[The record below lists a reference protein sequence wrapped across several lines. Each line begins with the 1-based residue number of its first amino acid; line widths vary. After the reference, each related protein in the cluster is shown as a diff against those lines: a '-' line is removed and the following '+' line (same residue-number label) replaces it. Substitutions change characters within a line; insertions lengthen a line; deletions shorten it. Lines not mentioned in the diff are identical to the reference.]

1 MGDGALGDDAM
12 CLIEFHKVSFS
23 YEATP
28 DTQSLSNVSF
38 RINTGECVLL
48 TGASGSGKSTIL
60 RLLNGLI
67 PEFYRGHVTGRVWV
81 HGKNAQNSNIEDKA
95 GVIGSVFQ
103 NPRTQFFTVDT
114 TSELAF
120 GLENLAVQEREIIDR
135 IRATVQNFH
144 IEALM
149 DRNIFELS
157 GGEKQQIA
165 CASIDVLAPEIILL
179 DEPSANLDYEAAE
192 HLRELIAYWKQTG
205 KTILIAEHRINY
217 VWDLADRTFILEQG
231 TLARE
236 LTKREMLHFTDDDAK
251 HCGLR
256 SLKRV
261 SPLCLD
267 TLHAGGGDNSGIARE
282 NCGAGSS
289 GDTGIGVDAGG
300 GTNHD
305 QALQHNNFIFLKN
318 FCYSYRKNQT
328 LFSIKDMKF
337 KKGHVT
343 AIVGGN
349 GAGKTTF
356 LETICGIRK
365 NQGIMLVDGTPYT
378 CKQRAGTIFMVMQDV
393 NHQLFTESVLDEV
406 LISQSHANEHAAK
419 QALLDVELDSLYN
432 RHPMS
437 LSGGQKQRLALACA
451 IASQAPILLLDEPT
465 SGLDRRHMQ
474 MVARILNHLKHRGRT
489 IITVTHD
496 SEFIECCCDDILHMK
511 TL

>member
-217 VWDLADRTFILEQG
+217 VWDLADRTFILGQG

-267 TLHAGGGDNSGIARE
+267 TLHAGGGE
-282 NCGAGSS
+282 
-289 GDTGIGVDAGG
+289 TGIGVGAGG

-305 QALQHNNFIFLKN
+305 QTLQHNNFIFLKN
-318 FCYSYRKNQT
+318 FSYSYPKNQT

-337 KKGHVT
+337 KKAHVT

-365 NQGIMLVDGTPYT
+365 NQGIMIVDGTPYT

>member
-1 MGDGALGDDAM
+1 M
-12 CLIEFHKVSFS
+12 CIRDRS
-23 YEATP
+23 
-28 DTQSLSNVSF
+28 
-38 RINTGECVLL
+38 
-48 TGASGSGKSTIL
+48 
-60 RLLNGLI
+60 
-67 PEFYRGHVTGRVWV
+67 
-81 HGKNAQNSNIEDKA
+81 SNIEDKA

-267 TLHAGGGDNSGIARE
+267 TLHAGGGE
-282 NCGAGSS
+282 
-289 GDTGIGVDAGG
+289 TGIGVGAGG

-305 QALQHNNFIFLKN
+305 QTLQHNNFIFLKN
-318 FCYSYRKNQT
+318 FSYSYPKNQT

-349 GAGKTTF
+349 GAGKT
-356 LETICGIRK
+356 L
-365 NQGIMLVDGTPYT
+365 
-378 CKQRAGTIFMVMQDV
+378 
-393 NHQLFTESVLDEV
+393 S
-406 LISQSHANEHAAK
+406 LIHIS
-419 QALLDVELDSLYN
+419 
-432 RHPMS
+432 
-437 LSGGQKQRLALACA
+437 
-451 IASQAPILLLDEPT
+451 EPT
-465 SGLDRRHMQ
+465 RPY
-474 MVARILNHLKHRGRT
+474 
-489 IITVTHD
+489 
-496 SEFIECCCDDILHMK
+496 
-511 TL
+511 